1 MAGGAY
7 ALSTTAAIKAK
18 DKIAGLKK
26 IRDEAKAENW
36 TEWDL
41 NSITTAYVLHRTN
54 RYKSSSWVIYINSR
68 LHEGH
73 LLVSIAL

>member
-54 RYKSSSWVIYINSR
+54 R
-68 LHEGH
+68 
-73 LLVSIAL
+73 